1 MGAYD
6 YRDRA
11 SDDEEFDE
19 IAGWSDEEGEAQHP
33 WQRSGWRFRLQDSA
47 THRDWGN

>member
-6 YRDRA
+6 YRHRA

-19 IAGWSDEEGEAQHP
+19 VAGSSDEDGEAQHP
-33 WQRSGWRFRLQDSA
+33 WQRSGWRVRVQDPANHKDS
-47 THRDWGN
+47 DY